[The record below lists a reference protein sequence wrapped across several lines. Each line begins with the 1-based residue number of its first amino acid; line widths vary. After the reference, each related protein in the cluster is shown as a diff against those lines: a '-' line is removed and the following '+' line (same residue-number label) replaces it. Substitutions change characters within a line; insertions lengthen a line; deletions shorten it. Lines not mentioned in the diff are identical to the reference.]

1 MKKRINILMLLVA
14 GLALVS
20 CKNEPTLQSYYVD
33 HQDNKNFMILDLPAS
48 LLLSDNSQLEEKDRK
63 VIKSIKKAVVL
74 ALPLNGN
81 NQDIYE
87 KERDI
92 VEKILDNK
100 KYNLLMRMGSTQS
113 GIRIAYLGEEDA
125 IDEIIIYGNDEEK
138 GFALA
143 RVLGDQM
150 NVGEI
155 LKLAK
160 SVGNGDVNVNMNS
173 LEPLMDMLGK
183 QNESVHK
190 RMKEEKDEKQ
200 EVIEDA
206 TEDTIQEST

>member
-1 MKKRINILMLLVA
+1 MKRRINILILLVA
-14 GLALVS
+14 GLTLVS

-81 NQDIYE
+81 NQEIYE

-173 LEPLMDMLGK
+173 LGPLMDMLGK
-183 QNESVHK
+183 QNDSVQK

-206 TEDTIQEST
+206 TEDTIQESV